1 MKKALLLL
9 MHQGNSF
16 VEDIHDALV
25 PMEVSLI
32 ALTSRPSSVEIFEKN
47 QNFLA
52 DWIVTDDE
60 QLVRKDV
67 ELGLEAFRTRGYDV
81 LAGLATFEG
90 YRLLMADVNAEL
102 GARDSDRAALQLC
115 LDKFQM
121 RSALQEAGLSEVCA
135 YRLGTDRPPVC
146 DPSKKWFI
154 KPVRGA
160 SSFACFIMEDVKDL
174 EDLPRLRSQMQ
185 NDEKMAAIFMGNF
198 DFLVEEY
205 VEGPE
210 FSFEIVVVQEVYH
223 VCVHEKAQMQRQS
236 RTTLEVMSVSPPLS
250 IDQEAVSEGA
260 AFITKC
266 FEVAG
271 LTAGAFHVE
280 AKYWQSRRRWE
291 IIEINPRM
299 GGSLINASVATITGA
314 SILDLWIRSLI
325 LEDEELPVL
334 LESLERCSQVITP
347 ETNGKRPASLF
358 ISKYG
363 EKGRVIDSIEF
374 SPTDR
379 PPAIYKLHEKPG
391 RTLANSDRALC
402 LLDALWEVDRSRL
415 NDEVIAITELVDQQF
430 KVSYR

>member
-1 MKKALLLL
+1 M
-9 MHQGNSF
+9 G
-16 VEDIHDALV
+16 I
-25 PMEVSLI
+25 SLI
-32 ALTSRPSSVEIFEKN
+32 ALTSRPSSVETFEKN
-47 QNFLA
+47 QKFLA
-52 DWIVTDDE
+52 DWIVTDDQ
-60 QLVRKDV
+60 QLTGTDV
-67 ELGLEAFRTRGYDV
+67 EVGLEAFRTRGYDV

-102 GARDSDRAALQLC
+102 GARDSDTAALRRC

-121 RSALQEAGLSEVCA
+121 RSTLQEAGLSEVSA
-135 YRLGTDRPPVC
+135 YQLGAGQIPLC
-146 DPSKKWFI
+146 DPAKKWFI

-174 EDLPRLRSQMQ
+174 EDLPSLRDQMQ
-185 NDEKMAAIFMGNF
+185 SDEKMAAIFMGNF

-210 FSFEIVVVQEVYH
+210 FSFETIAVQGVYH
-223 VCVHEKAQMQRQS
+223 VCVHEKVQMERQS

-250 IDQEAVSEGA
+250 IDQEAISEGA
-260 AFITKC
+260 AFVTKC
-266 FEVAG
+266 FEVVG

-280 AKYWQSRRRWE
+280 AKYWEHRQRWE

-325 LEDEELPVL
+325 LKDEELPAL
-334 LESLERCSQVITP
+334 LETLERCSQVIAP
-347 ETNGKRPASLF
+347 DKNGKRPASLF

-363 EKGRVIDSIEF
+363 EKGRIIDSIEF
-374 SPTDR
+374 SPVAR
-379 PPAIYKLHEKPG
+379 PPATYKLHEKPG
-391 RTLANSDRALC
+391 CTLANSDRALC

-415 NDEVIAITELVDQQF
+415 NDEVNAITELVDQQF
-430 KVSYR
+430 KVIYR